1 MSNLGRSY
9 SMLAARGRGIRAVS
23 MPLDNHLGLGTILPQ
38 PRPAQSSVKDSS
50 SGSITGNLNLYATVN
65 M

>member
-1 MSNLGRSY
+1 MSNLGRSN
-9 SMLAARGRGIRAVS
+9 SMLAAHGRGSRVVS
-23 MPLDNHLGLGTILPQ
+23 MPPDNHLGLGTILPQ
-38 PRPAQSSVKDSS
+38 LQLAQSSVKDSS